1 MKLLIHIIKYFNKR
15 AGKGRGTKIKSDKKA
30 GATTKKVMSPGVPGG
45 GWGPNNL
52 TGALAARPFPLC
64 AWLLLVLAENFL
76 KS

>member
-45 GWGPNNL
+45 GWGQNNL
-52 TGALAARPFPLC
+52 TGGTRRLHPKVIFSDPFAC
-64 AWLLLVLAENFL
+64 A
-76 KS
+76 K